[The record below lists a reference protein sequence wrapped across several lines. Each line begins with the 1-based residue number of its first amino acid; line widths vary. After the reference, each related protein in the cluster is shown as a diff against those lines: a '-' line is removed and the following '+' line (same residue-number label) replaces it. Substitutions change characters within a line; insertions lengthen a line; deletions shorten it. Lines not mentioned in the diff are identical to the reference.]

1 MPCHDAGCEA
11 TGPGEVSTGIRVL
24 LVDDHPLVRT
34 ALAERLS
41 TEDDLTVV
49 GECADGSEVVEAA
62 ARLDPDVVC
71 MDLSMPRMDGFAA
84 TEAVRAAQL
93 DVRVVVLTGSP
104 TTPVQ
109 AAAAGADALV
119 PKSAKP
125 DALLHCVR
133 TVAAGGSG
141 CPYCL

>member
-1 MPCHDAGCEA
+1 MTCRDAGCE
-11 TGPGEVSTGIRVL
+11 TPGAGGDSTGIRVL

-62 ARLDPDVVC
+62 ARLHPDVVC
-71 MDLSMPRMDGFAA
+71 MDLSMPTMDGFTA

-104 TTPVQ
+104 TTPVE

-133 TVAAGGSG
+133 TVAAGGWG